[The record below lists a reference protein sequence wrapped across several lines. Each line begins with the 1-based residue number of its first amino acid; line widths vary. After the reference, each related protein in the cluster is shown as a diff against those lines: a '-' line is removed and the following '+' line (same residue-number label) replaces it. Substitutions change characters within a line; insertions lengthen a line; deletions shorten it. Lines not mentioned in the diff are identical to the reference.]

1 MPGSD
6 GPAPP
11 AADAAMPDAELVRAV
26 REGDRRAVSRAI
38 TLVESGRPDHRRRA
52 ERLVDALLPN
62 SGGSIRMGVTGV
74 PGVGKST
81 LIEALGGLII
91 ERGHTIAVLSV
102 DPSSALTGGSI
113 LGDKTRMETLS
124 RSPRAYI
131 RPSPARGVFGGVGRR
146 TRESI
151 VILEAAGFDV
161 VIVETVGVGQSETL
175 VADMTDLFLLL
186 LLPGGGDELQGIKRG
201 IMELADIVA
210 VNKADDDRLDAAGQ
224 TRADYGNA
232 LRLMPHRYRDWQVP
246 VLACSARDGVGIE
259 ELWNAVKAFVA
270 ATRAEGAFD
279 RRREAQRLHWF
290 HEELNQGLVDLVRR
304 DERLASR
311 MKHAEAEVRANR
323 LSAAGAAHRLVEEF
337 SRSRIHPS

>member
-38 TLVESGRPDHRRRA
+38 TLVESGRPDHRRRS

-232 LRLMPHRYRDWQVP
+232 LHLMPHRYRDWQVP

-270 ATRAEGAFD
+270 AMRAEGAFD

-323 LSAAGAAHRLVEEF
+323 LSAAGAAHRLIEEF
-337 SRSRIHPS
+337 SRSRIHSS